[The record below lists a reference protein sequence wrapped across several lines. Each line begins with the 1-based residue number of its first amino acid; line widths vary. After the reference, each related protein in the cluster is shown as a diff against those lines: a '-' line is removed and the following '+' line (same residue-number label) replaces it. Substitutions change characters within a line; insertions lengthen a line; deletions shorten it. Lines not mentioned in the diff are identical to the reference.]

1 MRYLALAVAAF
12 LALVGITGVF
22 APDLLVAIGRY
33 VVTPAGLYAIAVVRV
48 AVGIVLIMAA
58 PLSRA
63 PRLLRALGALA
74 LLAGLMTP
82 LFGVERTR
90 AVLEWESAQGTAL
103 IRAGAAVAVVLGGFL
118 AFAVSPVRRAA

>member
-1 MRYLALAVAAF
+1 MRYLALAVAASVV
-12 LALVGITGVF
+12 LVGITGVF
-22 APDLLVAIGRY
+22 APDTLVSIGRY

-63 PRLLRALGALA
+63 PRLLRALGAVA

-82 LFGVERTR
+82 LFGFERTR

-103 IRAGAAVAVVLGGFL
+103 IRVGAAAALVLGGFL
-118 AFAVSPVRRAA
+118 AFAVTPVRRAA